1 MRKPAESIDL
11 MISHNSS
18 REKFGPSQL
27 EGLQI
32 QAQSLKIKVVKLDS
46 KSSNFCVQT
55 FFIHNKS
62 KLLDLVD
69 FWEVLC
75 NFCDH
80 LNASVKGVF
89 E

>member
-55 FFIHNKS
+55 FLIDYKF

-69 FWEVLC
+69 FLRFYAP
-75 NFCDH
+75 FC
-80 LNASVKGVF
+80 GR
-89 E
+89 